1 MSSIYFRDRF
11 LAIQENIEKYIR
23 GNSET
28 VRLALICFFTQG
40 HLLIEG
46 VPGVAKT
53 SLAKALA
60 CSIGGST
67 AQRVQF
73 TPDLLPTDIT
83 GVEVFNQQDMRF
95 EFVAGP
101 VFANILIG
109 DEINRA
115 SPKTQSALLQAM
127 AERTVTVG
135 RTTHDVPSP
144 FFCVATQNPIE
155 HQGTY
160 PLPEAQL
167 DRFLMRVSI
176 GYPAPHHERDV
187 IAQGLSGARPE
198 AVGAVLG
205 LDEVPELIQAATNVT
220 VGDALCDYVVR
231 IVTKTRT
238 SPLVRLGASPR
249 GAIALAAAAQV
260 AAAARARRFTSP
272 DDVKAMAVAV
282 LAHRLLLTP
291 EAAAQ
296 GATAS
301 EVVQKILTEVPVPPQ
316 PDGSR

>member
-11 LAIQENIEKYIR
+11 LALQENIEKYIK
-23 GNSET
+23 GNSEN
-28 VRLALICFFTQG
+28 VRLALVCFFAQG
-40 HLLIEG
+40 HLLLEG

-53 SLAKALA
+53 SLARAL
-60 CSIGGST
+60 SRSVSGST

-83 GVEVFNQQDMRF
+83 GVEVFNQQDMQF
-95 EFVAGP
+95 EFLPGP

-135 RTTHDVPSP
+135 RTTHDVPAP

-167 DRFLMRVSI
+167 DRFLMRISI
-176 GYPAPHHERDV
+176 DYPAAHHERDV
-187 IAQGLSGARPE
+187 IARGLAGAGPDE
-198 AVGAVLG
+198 VGPVLD
-205 LDEVPELIQAATNVT
+205 LDEVPALVRAAETVT
-220 VGDALCDYVVR
+220 VGDALCDYVMR
-231 IVTKTRT
+231 IVTRTRT
-238 SPLVRLGASPR
+238 TPLARLGVSPR
-249 GAIALAAAAQV
+249 GAIALATAARV
-260 AAAARARRFTSP
+260 AAASRARRFTSP
-272 DDVKAMAVAV
+272 DDVKAVAEAV

-291 EAAAQ
+291 EVSAQ
-296 GATAS
+296 GVTAG
-301 EVVQKILTEVPVPPQ
+301 EVIQKILTEVPVPPR
-316 PDGSR
+316 PDQS